1 LVYPRDRSDSPGPT
15 VLVQP
20 GNSTQTDPEWA
31 ARLVAEVAQRVLD
44 ERFHAYGNS
53 SACSICRLKKACP
66 KQPQGRELPT

>member
-1 LVYPRDRSDSPGPT
+1 
-15 VLVQP
+15 VLVQA
-20 GNSTQTDPEWA
+20 GRSTQADPEWA

-44 ERFHAYGNS
+44 ERFHAYGDT